1 MCLYHL
7 LWRKTSLR
15 GTPVKISQIFPKST
29 TLQFK
34 INPRVTAPPKW
45 VSSLPGRATTKYCK
59 VRRSR
64 KTARKWAT
72 RRITLSPTA
81 SKRSTRRTIAIREAL
96 LLPRKQIEPFLNR
109 PKQKTNP
116 QQPAQKLLKKNLGT
130 AITRPV
136 SIRIGW
142 QLSSSSK
149 SATRSNRSRQVCLI
163 MRQTTSPIPPQQ
175 YRTLQ

>member
-1 MCLYHL
+1 MCLCHL
-7 LWRKTSLR
+7 LLRKPSLR

-45 VSSLPGRATTKYCK
+45 ASSPLDRATTKYCK
-59 VRRSR
+59 VWRSR
-64 KTARKWAT
+64 KAAQKWAI

-96 LLPRKQIEPFLNR
+96 LLPRKQIEPFLSR
-109 PKQKTNP
+109 HRQKTNP
-116 QQPAQKLLKKNLGT
+116 QQPAQSLLRTNLGAT
-130 AITRPV
+130 ITWPV

-149 SATRSNRSRQVCLI
+149 SATKSNRSRQLCLKTK
-163 MRQTTSPIPPQQ
+163 QTTILLQQ
-175 YRTLQ
+175 YLTLL